1 MTIGRIRKDIEA
13 AGFNLTTE
21 MFNSMT
27 YWELRR
33 FRRKALRINKLTSDL
48 RRMVERNRK
57 PAPKQSAVK
66 KPADASQL
74 TTEPAPKK

>member
-1 MTIGRIRKDIEA
+1 MTIGKIRKDIEA

-48 RRMVERNRK
+48 RQMVERNKK
-57 PAPKQSAVK
+57 PTPKQPTVK
-66 KPADASQL
+66 KPADTPQP
-74 TTEPAPKK
+74 TPKM

>member
-1 MTIGRIRKDIEA
+1 MTIGKIHKDIES

-33 FRRKALRINKLTSDL
+33 FRRKALRINKLTCDL
-48 RRMVERNRK
+48 RQMVERNKK
-57 PAPKQSAVK
+57 PAPKQPTVK
-66 KPADASQL
+66 KPADAPQP
-74 TTEPAPKK
+74 TPKM